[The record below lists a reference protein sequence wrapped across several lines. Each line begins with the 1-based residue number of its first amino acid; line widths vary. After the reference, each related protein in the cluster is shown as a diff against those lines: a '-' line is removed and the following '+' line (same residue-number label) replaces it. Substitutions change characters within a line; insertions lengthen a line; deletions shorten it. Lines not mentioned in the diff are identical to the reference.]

1 MGKLIK
7 AFECLPYNEMVE
19 ALEAVSP
26 SSLKMEDDN
35 DAGDGD
41 EILQGVEINGVVYDV
56 DEPVINLIQSLME
69 TIEQLQERIVE
80 WESREKV

>member
-7 AFECLPYNEMVE
+7 AFECLPYDEMVD
-19 ALEAVSP
+19 ALDAVSP
-26 SSLKMEDDN
+26 SSLKIEDYD
-35 DAGDGD
+35 DGDGD